1 MSTYDEAIAGL
12 INAGRISTN
21 AQKHWNTQSAKN
33 KIDKIDEETKF
44 ILSASKTALETWGKI
59 QDYRIKKQSGELT
72 DAYIQEKYGIEEAKT
87 TDKVLQKSTN
97 VSTALN
103 SIGVDAR
110 NKGVSNSKFQTML
123 ANANPKAV
131 ADVAKIILSESAG
144 RYKSFVEDSLK
155 NSTQEINV
163 GGNVFAINKINTLPS
178 GQYAAKVQALNQYI
192 KPAFYAKE
200 FGNNFNPSVV
210 ENFIGERI
218 RKDTIDLVGVWEEQ
232 EDISDSAYKRDLGRA
247 SLLVDIK
254 AINPETGESKLTAD
268 GFMEFI
274 TVIANGVDLKGKNIG
289 WERAW
294 KDFMPDY
301 MKGFYNQG
309 LNEEIWNKLIHQKI
323 TSGIYK
329 GKTLATIR
337 SKEFGPGGTFSL
349 LKDEVAK
356 EQVRKIKNERGN
368 NHILR
373 QGEYIQQI
381 TKTLETEGYEK
392 AQAEYNILRNRLSIF
407 QGEDDLGQILDQ
419 WWERQRPEAQQ
430 NQEIKEVQ
438 RNMTA
443 EPGEPLDDSL
453 RHLNDKEGL
462 IQSRFMFQDEVEENE
477 KIQTHIKELKNT
489 FVQQLGF
496 QNADGNARSLTAQEA
511 VGWRELENN
520 YRADLLTYYN
530 NNKQR
535 LPTGKELQQ
544 IQSLAVTEFIEQ
556 TGVGGKYYWDSN
568 MKKGSRQVNG
578 FVNINKANYS
588 NVKFENKD
596 LDLEGK
602 SKLPYHQ
609 RYSRMQDI
617 QAYKDIFQTVKGDS
631 TYYQAL
637 IDGKFDFLPSADTDL
652 NNINNN
658 GWPDDIIYL
667 EMASGGNLHRSEIA
681 TALHNGE
688 EPLKL
693 DEKFNAEKL
702 LWQHKI
708 KSLTPG
714 WLGNTGINKRQQK
727 MKECVNKMSEK
738 VFWPAF
744 MPRGDEIEAWEGG
757 SNWLGSALIAQ
768 LSSELGTDI
777 WGDINVGEVD
787 SLLDS
792 FDSEM
797 IKQMWTNDDWRFN
810 LAEFDFNLGPLEDGV
825 VTTFDKAAREK
836 CFAEYGIPN

>member
-12 INAGRISTN
+12 INAGRISTTT
-21 AQKHWNTQSAKN
+21 QKQWNIQSAKN
-33 KIDKIDEETKF
+33 KIDKITDETKF
-44 ILSASKTALETWGKI
+44 ILSASKTALETWDKV

-144 RYKSFVEDSLK
+144 RYKSFVGDSLK
-155 NSTQEINV
+155 NNTQKINV
-163 GGNVFAINKINTLPS
+163 GGVDLAINEINTLPS
-178 GQYAAKVQALNQYI
+178 GQYAAKVQALNQVI

-218 RKDTIDLVGVWEEQ
+218 RKDTTDLVGVWEEQ
-232 EDISDSAYKRDLGRA
+232 EDISDSAYKRELVRA

-254 AINPETGESKLTAD
+254 AIDPETKKSKLTAD
-268 GFMEFI
+268 GVMEFV
-274 TVIANGVDLKGKNIG
+274 TVIANGVDLKGKHIG

-309 LNEEIWNKLIHQKI
+309 LNEEVWNDLIHQEI

-337 SKEFGPGGTFSL
+337 SKEFGQGGTFSL
-349 LKDEVAK
+349 LKDEVVK
-356 EQVRKIKNERGN
+356 KQVTQIENKRGN
-368 NHILR
+368 DHILR
-373 QGEYIQQI
+373 QGEYIQQL

-392 AQAEYNILRNRLSIF
+392 AKAEYNILRNRLSIF
-407 QGEDDLGQILDQ
+407 QGEDDLGQVLDQ

-430 NQEIKEVQ
+430 NQEIQEAQ
-438 RNMTA
+438 RNMIA
-443 EPGEPLDDSL
+443 EPGQDLPDSL
-453 RHLNDKEGL
+453 RHLPNED
-462 IQSRFMFQDEVEENE
+462 IQSRFRVQDAIKDNE

-496 QNADGNARSLTAQEA
+496 QNSEGNARSLTAQEA
-511 VGWRELENN
+511 IGWRELENN
-520 YRADLLTYYN
+520 YKADLITYYN
-530 NNKQR
+530 ANNER
-535 LPTGKELQQ
+535 LPTGKELQA
-544 IQSLAVTEFIEQ
+544 IQSQAVTEFIEQ
-556 TGVGGKYYWDSN
+556 TDKGGKYYWDSN
-568 MKKGSRQVNG
+568 VPKGSNQVNG
-578 FVNINKANYS
+578 FVNINKANFS
-588 NVKFENKD
+588 DVKFEHKD
-596 LDLEGK
+596 LVDLEKK

-609 RYSRMQDI
+609 RYSRKYDLE
-617 QAYKDIFQTVKGDS
+617 AYRDIFQTVKGDS
-631 TYYQAL
+631 TWYQAL
-637 IDGKFDFLPSADTDL
+637 TDGKFDILPSADTDL
-652 NNINNN
+652 NKINNN
-658 GWPDDIIYL
+658 GWPDDIIFL
-667 EMASGGNLHRSEIA
+667 EMASGGSLHRSEIA
-681 TALHNGE
+681 AALHNGE

-708 KSLTPG
+708 KSLTPN
-714 WLGNTGINKRQQK
+714 WYGIPGLNDRQNKI
-727 MKECVNKMSEK
+727 KECVNKMGESD
-738 VFWPAF
+738 FWST
-744 MPRGDEIEAWEGG
+744 MPRGEEIFAWEGG

-768 LSSELGTDI
+768 LSSELDTDV
-777 WGDINVGEVD
+777 WGDIGVGEVD
-787 SLLDS
+787 SFLDS
-792 FDSEM
+792 FDPEM
-797 IKQMWTNDDWRFN
+797 IKQLWTNDEWHFN
-810 LAEFDFNLGPLEDGV
+810 LAEFDFNLGPLEEGV
-825 VTTFDKAAREK
+825 IDTFDQYARELCNTK
-836 CFAEYGIPN
+836 YGIPN

>member
-21 AQKHWNTQSAKN
+21 AQKTWNTQSAKN
-33 KIDKIDEETKF
+33 KIDKITDETKF
-44 ILSASKTALETWGKI
+44 ILSASKTALETWGKF
-59 QDYRIKKQSGELT
+59 QDYRIAKQSGELT

-87 TDKVLQKSTN
+87 TDEVLQKSTN

-155 NSTQEINV
+155 NNTQKINV
-163 GGNVFAINKINTLPS
+163 GGVDIPINQINTLPT
-178 GQYAAKVQALNQYI
+178 GHYAAKVQALNQVI

-218 RKDTIDLVGVWEEQ
+218 RKDTTDLVGVWEEQ
-232 EDISDSAYKRDLGRA
+232 EDINDSATNRNRGYN

-254 AINPETGESKLTAD
+254 AIDPETKQSKLTAD
-268 GFMEFI
+268 GIIEFVS
-274 TVIANGVDLKGKNIG
+274 VIANGKDLKGKHIG

-309 LNEEIWNKLIHQKI
+309 LNEEIWNKLINQEI

-337 SKEFGPGGTFSL
+337 SKEFGQGGTFSL
-349 LKDEVAK
+349 IRDEVVK
-356 EQVRKIKNERGN
+356 KQVARIENERGN

-381 TKTLETEGYEK
+381 TRTLETEGYEK

-407 QGEDDLGQILDQ
+407 QGEDNLGQILDQ

-430 NQEIKEVQ
+430 NQEIKEVLKEI
-438 RNMTA
+438 TA
-443 EPGEPLDDSL
+443 EPGSEVAEQY
-453 RHLNDKEGL
+453 RHLNNEV
-462 IQSRFMFQDEVEENE
+462 IQSRFRFQDAVTENE

-496 QNADGNARSLTAQEA
+496 QNSDGSARNLTAQEA
-511 VGWRELENN
+511 IGWRELENN

-530 NNKQR
+530 DNNQR
-535 LPTGKELQQ
+535 LPIGKELEA
-544 IQSLAVTEFIEQ
+544 IQSLAVKEFTEQ
-556 TGVGGKYYWDSN
+556 TDKGGKYYWDSN
-568 MKKGSRQVNG
+568 MPQGSNQVNG

-596 LDLEGK
+596 LDLEGE

-617 QAYKDIFQTVKGDS
+617 QAYRDIFQTVKGDS
-631 TYYQAL
+631 TWYQAL
-637 IDGKFDFLPSADTDL
+637 IDGKFDFLSSADTDL
-652 NNINNN
+652 NKINEN

-681 TALHNGE
+681 RALHDGE
-688 EPLKL
+688 NNDPLKL
-693 DEKFNAEKL
+693 NDKASEL

-714 WLGNTGINKRQQK
+714 WLGNTGINERQNK
-727 MKECVNKMSEK
+727 IKECVNKMGESD
-738 VFWPAF
+738 FWSAF
-744 MPRGDEIEAWEGG
+744 MPRGDEIDAWEGG
-757 SNWLGSALIAQ
+757 SNWFGSALIAQ
-768 LSSELGTDI
+768 LSSELGTNV

-792 FDSEM
+792 FDQEM
-797 IKQMWTNDDWRFN
+797 IKQLWTNDEWHFN
-810 LAEFDFNLGPLEDGV
+810 LAEFDFNLAPLEEGV
-825 VTTFDKAAREK
+825 IGTFDQYARELCNTK
-836 CFAEYGIPN
+836 YGIPN